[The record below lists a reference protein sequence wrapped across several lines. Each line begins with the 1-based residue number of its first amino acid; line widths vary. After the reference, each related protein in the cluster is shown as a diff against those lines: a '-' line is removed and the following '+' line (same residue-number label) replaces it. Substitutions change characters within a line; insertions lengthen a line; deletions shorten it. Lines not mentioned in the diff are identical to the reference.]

1 MMFCN
6 FIIKM
11 FKLEGSMWLFRVGVY
26 LEKGGWGRQKLC
38 PLLLVIHQ
46 QPCFARALPKDLG
59 AFVTLWQKP
68 SGPTPSKCEFL
79 VEST

>member
-1 MMFCN
+1 MMFCK

-11 FKLEGSMWLFRVGVY
+11 FKLEGSMWLFRGGVY

-59 AFVTLWQKP
+59 AFVNSLAKAFWPHPK
-68 SGPTPSKCEFL
+68 
-79 VEST
+79 